1 MNPDFLT
8 ETPLS
13 VAVST
18 GLDALNQAFESL
30 WNVNATE
37 ITRLLSRQ
45 AIVFSLEALPNISN
59 AASNSDLRRNLSLAS
74 LFAGLAISQTRTSI
88 CHSISYPLTLKY
100 GVEHGMACAFS
111 MLEVLNF
118 NIEYI
123 KHDISLIS
131 YQIKE
136 DIYPLLEDILTKFG
150 VYDHLANLLPDKT
163 SFLSSIDDF
172 VASGRFENNIKKC
185 ERNDLIQIISAS
197 FDAVRS

>member
-1 MNPDFLT
+1 
-8 ETPLS
+8 
-13 VAVST
+13 
-18 GLDALNQAFESL
+18 
-30 WNVNATE
+30 
-37 ITRLLSRQ
+37 
-45 AIVFSLEALPNISN
+45 
-59 AASNSDLRRNLSLAS
+59 
-74 LFAGLAISQTRTSI
+74 
-88 CHSISYPLTLKY
+88 
-100 GVEHGMACAFS
+100 MACAFS

-172 VASGRFENNIKKC
+172 VTSGRFENNIKKC